1 MNWIF
6 LSTIISGAISVFL
19 TVFLIK
25 FQKKRHIG
33 QSIRMDG
40 PKSHSAKAG
49 TPTMGGIVFL
59 ISGIFSY
66 VAVILLKYYRHGE
79 FNIKGIFALSIFVL
93 CGLIGFIDDIIG
105 LKKNRNL
112 GLRGWVKIGL
122 LIVVC
127 IYFILFLKFVLHF
140 PTTISIPFTNHV
152 YDIGYWYYFIVAF
165 IILSTTNT
173 VNLTDGLDGLAAGTS
188 AIVLAVF
195 TFIAFLE
202 WSVLSVKPDIDIA
215 VLCGAVI
222 AACIGFLWW
231 NTSPAEIFMGDIGA
245 FSLGGLIAAVS
256 VLLKQE
262 ILLVIIGGIF
272 VIEGLS
278 VIIQVVWF
286 KYSKRRVFKMAPI
299 HHHFELLGWPEIKV
313 ITRFWLVCFLFA
325 SAGFF
330 IYYLKFLN

>member
-40 PKSHSAKAG
+40 PKSHSIKAG
-49 TPTMGGIVFL
+49 TPTMGGLVFL

-66 VAVILLKYYRHGE
+66 AAVILLKYYRHGE

-93 CGLIGFIDDIIG
+93 CGLIGFIDDVIG

-140 PTTISIPFTNHV
+140 PF
-152 YDIGYWYYFIVAF
+152 YLL
-165 IILSTTNT
+165 LS
-173 VNLTDGLDGLAAGTS
+173 
-188 AIVLAVF
+188 
-195 TFIAFLE
+195 
-202 WSVLSVKPDIDIA
+202 
-215 VLCGAVI
+215 
-222 AACIGFLWW
+222 
-231 NTSPAEIFMGDIGA
+231 
-245 FSLGGLIAAVS
+245 
-256 VLLKQE
+256 LLLRLR
-262 ILLVIIGGIF
+262 LLV
-272 VIEGLS
+272 L
-278 VIIQVVWF
+278 
-286 KYSKRRVFKMAPI
+286 
-299 HHHFELLGWPEIKV
+299 
-313 ITRFWLVCFLFA
+313 
-325 SAGFF
+325 
-330 IYYLKFLN
+330 